1 MGDGFK
7 PPHAA
12 LAEDRRGERCG
23 KGAHD
28 ASGGGE
34 GDDRCLRVESIEA
47 TSEPVVNT
55 NVGGGSGGYRIRR
68 LRCCTRDRGWLALRS
83 LPAGGGFKA
92 PCAAAV
98 TAVRG
103 ERHGKGAL
111 SACQLGTG
119 KMVGNIC
126 RGRVERCK
134 ATSEPGPPVCPGKS
148 LGDTRLLPRRRPA
161 YRQHEPGP
169 GSRMERVTVTPR
181 SDTYGWREGGPRAA
195 GCGRGVPGAVLQE
208 RVGYRPRYHE
218 VLGHRALGPHRQGGR
233 APCARGPEMGP
244 AVCGKVVESAIATAG
259 RFPDKPGKRDSA
271 RCGCLTVAGQPV
283 HELRVRVRHE

>member
-1 MGDGFK
+1 VWTGKMSDG
-7 PPHAA
+7 
-12 LAEDRRGERCG
+12 R
-23 KGAHD
+23 
-28 ASGGGE
+28 
-34 GDDRCLRVESIEA
+34 ESSAVDVSKITQM
-47 TSEPVVNT
+47 TSKPVVNT

-68 LRCCTRDRGWLALRS
+68 LRCCTRDGGWLALRS

-134 ATSEPGPPVCPGKS
+134 ATSEPGPLVCPGKS

-169 GSRMERVTVTPR
+169 GSRMERVKVTPR

-195 GCGRGVPGAVLQE
+195 ESVRGRVP
-208 RVGYRPRYHE
+208 
-218 VLGHRALGPHRQGGR
+218 
-233 APCARGPEMGP
+233 
-244 AVCGKVVESAIATAG
+244 
-259 RFPDKPGKRDSA
+259 
-271 RCGCLTVAGQPV
+271 VAGHAGGPSRSSW
-283 HELRVRVRHE
+283 EAR

>member
-1 MGDGFK
+1 MWKRRTGCVRWGRGRRPLFTCREYRSDIRTSCEHERGRRVGWVPDPAFAVLYERWRLVG
-7 PPHAA
+7 PP
-12 LAEDRRGERCG
+12 
-23 KGAHD
+23 
-28 ASGGGE
+28 
-34 GDDRCLRVESIEA
+34 
-47 TSEPVVNT
+47 EPP
-55 NVGGGSGGYRIRR
+55 
-68 LRCCTRDRGWLALRS
+68 C
-83 LPAGGGFKA
+83 GGGFKA

-169 GSRMERVTVTPR
+169 GSRMERVKVTPR

-195 GCGRGVPGAVLQE
+195 ESVRGRVP
-208 RVGYRPRYHE
+208 
-218 VLGHRALGPHRQGGR
+218 
-233 APCARGPEMGP
+233 
-244 AVCGKVVESAIATAG
+244 
-259 RFPDKPGKRDSA
+259 
-271 RCGCLTVAGQPV
+271 VAGHAGGPSRSSW
-283 HELRVRVRHE
+283 EAR

>member
-1 MGDGFK
+1 MSDG
-7 PPHAA
+7 
-12 LAEDRRGERCG
+12 R
-23 KGAHD
+23 
-28 ASGGGE
+28 
-34 GDDRCLRVESIEA
+34 ESSAVDVSKITQR
-47 TSEPVVNT
+47 TSKPVVNT

-68 LRCCTRDRGWLALRS
+68 LRCCTRDGGWLALRS

-169 GSRMERVTVTPR
+169 GSRMERVKVTPR

-195 GCGRGVPGAVLQE
+195 ESVRGRVP
-208 RVGYRPRYHE
+208 
-218 VLGHRALGPHRQGGR
+218 
-233 APCARGPEMGP
+233 
-244 AVCGKVVESAIATAG
+244 
-259 RFPDKPGKRDSA
+259 
-271 RCGCLTVAGQPV
+271 VAGHAGGPSRSSW
-283 HELRVRVRHE
+283 EAR